1 MKPLSLQDVR
11 GAVSGKGLTPLP
23 DTFGPILN
31 ICTDTRAMSPS
42 SVFVAL
48 KGDTF
53 DGSQFLAQAADP
65 KPGPRRQLPDTRPR
79 IHSLHDS
86 SAVDSPRRFNQT
98 EGRRSGT

>member
-1 MKPLSLQDVR
+1 RSGACPAITRRSLFKPMKPLSLQDVR

-48 KGDTF
+48 KGDTL
-53 DGSQFLAQAADP
+53 DGSQFVVTAAAGGGILAVVQD
-65 KPGPRRQLPDTRPR
+65 KPANIPDGMY
-79 IHSLHDS
+79 
-86 SAVDSPRRFNQT
+86 VVQV
-98 EGRRSGT
+98 

>member
-42 SVFVAL
+42 SLFVAL

-53 DGSQFLAQAADP
+53 DGSQFLA
-65 KPGPRRQLPDTRPR
+65 
-79 IHSLHDS
+79 
-86 SAVDSPRRFNQT
+86 AVPSQQP
-98 EGRRSGT
+98 